1 MSDFFSAVRV
11 RYAPSPTGYLHIG
24 GLRTVLY
31 NWLLARRHGGTF
43 VLRFEDTDRARYVE
57 GSIEKMYAALEQ
69 VGLTPDEGIRVVDG
83 QIIDEGPYAPYLQSA
98 RRERHVAYAQELIAK
113 KFAYV
118 CFCSKERLAE
128 LAEQQ
133 KTLKQPMM
141 YDRHCRSLEQA
152 EVDRRMAAGEPYVIR
167 LAAPLEGTCVF
178 EDEVRGRIEV
188 PWAQID
194 DQVLIKT
201 DGFPTYHLA
210 ATCDDH
216 DMKISHVIRGEEWVS
231 STPKHLF
238 IYQAMGWTPPLFAHL
253 PLLLNPDRS
262 KLSKRQGDVAVE
274 EYLGKG
280 YLPEALMN
288 FIALMGWNPTSD
300 REVYTMQELVQVFD
314 LKKVNKAGAIFNL
327 EKLRWL
333 NAQYLRSMSVES
345 FFAVCL
351 PWIQTLSDDQA
362 FLQRGCLIV
371 RDRVE
376 VLNELSDL
384 IAFLFQPTLSFDL
397 ELLRWKE
404 QPMSDVRTR
413 LEVVR
418 ELIVSLD
425 GSAFDEISSLDREV
439 RAMIVK
445 REWKNGDTLWPLR
458 VALSGLK
465 QSPSPFDLLFAY
477 GRERSLERIDETL
490 KRLP

>member
-376 VLNELSDL
+376 V
-384 IAFLFQPTLSFDL
+384 PTIS
-397 ELLRWKE
+397 
-404 QPMSDVRTR
+404 VTR
-413 LEVVR
+413 
-418 ELIVSLD
+418 
-425 GSAFDEISSLDREV
+425 
-439 RAMIVK
+439 
-445 REWKNGDTLWPLR
+445 
-458 VALSGLK
+458 
-465 QSPSPFDLLFAY
+465 
-477 GRERSLERIDETL
+477 
-490 KRLP
+490 